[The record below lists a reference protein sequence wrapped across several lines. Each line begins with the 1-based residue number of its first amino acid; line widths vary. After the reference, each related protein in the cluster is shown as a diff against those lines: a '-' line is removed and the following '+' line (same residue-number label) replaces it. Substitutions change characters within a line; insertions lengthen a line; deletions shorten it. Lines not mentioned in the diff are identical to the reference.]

1 MNQIRH
7 QLILILFSI
16 VSTGLAIQTSHAYH
30 GAPTIAELENATYTG
45 IEDGAV
51 TLSNGHWEGPP
62 WEEGAASIPQVDLA
76 GDMHFT
82 GDLDGDGKHETA
94 AILWQNSGGT
104 GNYVYI
110 AVMNRENGDV
120 SNLATVLVG
129 DRVRIRGGEI
139 TDGKI
144 TLRVLQAGKGDGMCC
159 PTMLATRNWSLNNGQ
174 LIEEDI
180 QETGTLSLSMMEG
193 SKWVL
198 THMDRNKPVPEG
210 AEVTLDFN
218 GERIS
223 GKSAC
228 NRYSAGIEQGKVADE
243 IKIGQSMST
252 MMACPDEL
260 MNIEREFLAL
270 LSRVTGFSF
279 YAGRLTLNGNN
290 EDETPFSL
298 LFKPGST
305 E

>member
-1 MNQIRH
+1 
-7 QLILILFSI
+7 
-16 VSTGLAIQTSHAYH
+16 
-30 GAPTIAELENATYTG
+30 
-45 IEDGAV
+45 
-51 TLSNGHWEGPP
+51 
-62 WEEGAASIPQVDLA
+62 
-76 GDMHFT
+76 
-82 GDLDGDGKHETA
+82 
-94 AILWQNSGGT
+94 
-104 GNYVYI
+104 
-110 AVMNRENGDV
+110 
-120 SNLATVLVG
+120 
-129 DRVRIRGGEI
+129 
-139 TDGKI
+139 
-144 TLRVLQAGKGDGMCC
+144 
-159 PTMLATRNWSLNNGQ
+159 MLATRNWSLNNGQ

-198 THMDRNKPVPEG
+198 THMDRNKPVAEG

-243 IKIGQSMST
+243 IKIGQAMST

-279 YAGRLTLNGNN
+279 YAGRLALNGNN

-298 LFKPGST
+298 LFKPGSA